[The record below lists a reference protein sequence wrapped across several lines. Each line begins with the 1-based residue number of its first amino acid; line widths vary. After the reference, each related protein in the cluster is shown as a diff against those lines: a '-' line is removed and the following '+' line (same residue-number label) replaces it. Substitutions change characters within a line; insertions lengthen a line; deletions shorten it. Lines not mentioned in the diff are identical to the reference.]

1 MLQSH
6 LFLKISIN
14 NKVNLI
20 NNLKRFTSNNFL
32 VELNLNNRNVS
43 FKII

>member
-1 MLQSH
+1 MLQNQ

-14 NKVNLI
+14 NKANLI
-20 NNLKRFTSNNFL
+20 SNLKQFISSNFL
-32 VELNLNNRNVS
+32 EELNLNNRNVS